1 MKGHQCYFGIKVIV
15 PDQSNGNNG
24 LRSTKYEAAR
34 ASAKLASRNSKQ
46 PRLYYELPRT
56 RYGKLLCQPFVIAR
70 AFPIGTVI
78 TGTAAQVYW
87 KLRRFVALI
96 RIGKHGSP
104 AAWPGLVLA
113 SVCTGSHNGNI
124 AMVIVKAP
132 AGAIVGFMVGREFG
146 GEYCSPMEET
156 LARTRRCRL
165 QTERR
170 F

>member
-1 MKGHQCYFGIKVIV
+1 MSCREHGT
-15 PDQSNGNNG
+15 GN
-24 LRSTKYEAAR
+24 Y
-34 ASAKLASRNSKQ
+34 SANPS
-46 PRLYYELPRT
+46 LPRDNQDESVLIQIVAL
-56 RYGKLLCQPFVIAR
+56 YFVIAR

-96 RIGKHGSP
+96 RIGKHCSP